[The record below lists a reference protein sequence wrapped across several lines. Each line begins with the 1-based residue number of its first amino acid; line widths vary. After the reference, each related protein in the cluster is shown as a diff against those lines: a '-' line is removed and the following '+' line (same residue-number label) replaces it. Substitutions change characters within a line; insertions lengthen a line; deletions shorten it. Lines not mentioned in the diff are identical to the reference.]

1 MEIELYPTICAIC
14 GTQGNASVLY
24 PARFDLTALNPEVFS
39 ARRLPDM
46 LHYQLVRC
54 NTCGLVRSDPV
65 AGENILGILYQQ
77 STFTYSQDIPNLR
90 KTYGQYLR
98 KADKY
103 LPQKGHILEIGCGN
117 GFFLEEALAQG
128 FAQVSGIEPSQ
139 DAINLAQP
147 AIQPRITCNMM
158 GPGAVPQETF
168 DMICLF
174 QTFDHIS
181 EPGILLEECHKALK
195 PGGLILCFNHNVEAL
210 SARLL
215 KEKSP
220 IVDIEHTYLY
230 SPKTIRQIFEK
241 NGYETLEVGPAWNT
255 IRLYSLLRLFPF
267 PRRIKQKVLD
277 FVDGSLLREA
287 RLTLPLGNLYIIA
300 RKVSTR

>member
-1 MEIELYPTICAIC
+1 MEIKLHPTACAIC

-24 PARFDLTALNPEVFS
+24 PARFDLAALNPEVFS

-65 AGENILGILYQQ
+65 ADGNVLAALYQQ
-77 STFTYSQDIPNLR
+77 STFTYGQDIPNLR

-98 KADKY
+98 KTDKY
-103 LPQKGHILEIGCGN
+103 LAEKGQILEIGCGN

-128 FAQVSGIEPSQ
+128 FSEVSGIEPSQ

-147 AIQPRITCNMM
+147 DLQPRIICDMM
-158 GPGAVPQETF
+158 RPGVVPQDTF
-168 DMICLF
+168 DVICLF

-181 EPGILLEECHKALK
+181 EPAALLEECHKALK
-195 PGGLILCFNHNVEAL
+195 PGGLMLCLNHNAEAL
-210 SARLL
+210 SARIL

-267 PRRIKQKVLD
+267 PRGIKQKVLD
-277 FVDGSLLREA
+277 FVESSPLQQA

-300 RKVSTR
+300 RKASID